1 MLKRNQKLRRVNVN
15 FSDEVI
21 MVLIQGNDYKR
32 FVGNK
37 LTNHIEVDK
46 PLTKQQVED
55 FRLDPINFIDNYE
68 EK

>member
-1 MLKRNQKLRRVNVN
+1 MLKRNQKSRRVNVN
-15 FSDEVI
+15 FSDEVAVVVI
-21 MVLIQGNDYKR
+21 VANDYKR

>member
-1 MLKRNQKLRRVNVN
+1 MFMV
-15 FSDEVI
+15 
-21 MVLIQGNDYKR
+21 VLIQGNDYKR

-37 LTNHIEVDK
+37 LTNHIEVYK

-68 EK
+68 VDE

>member
-1 MLKRNQKLRRVNVN
+1 M
-15 FSDEVI
+15 FMI
-21 MVLIQGNDYKR
+21 VLIQGNDYKR

-37 LTNHIEVDK
+37 LDKHIEVDK

>member
-1 MLKRNQKLRRVNVN
+1 MLKRNQKSRRVN
-15 FSDEVI
+15 FSDEVV
-21 MVLIQGNDYKR
+21 MVVIAGNDYKR

-68 EK
+68 GK